1 MVGRGARLPATGGRK
16 RCVAWEI
23 MGEGSCGKAGGQEI
37 CVWETARAVGFMEGL
52 VHAGRALQRPA
63 QSDVGGCGGKDA
75 T

>member
-1 MVGRGARLPATGGRK
+1 MALTMTESEAQLIIPGPVPTSIVHDEL
-16 RCVAWEI
+16 
-23 MGEGSCGKAGGQEI
+23 
-37 CVWETARAVGFMEGL
+37 MEGL